1 MPDSGRLSIVGTGI
15 RPGGQLTTEARHLIA
30 AADQV
35 LTVVDGLALNVL
47 KAINPATESMQDC
60 YAVGR
65 QRDDS
70 YAEMVSRLLAP
81 LSQGKHVCG
90 AFYGH
95 PGVFV
100 WPAQEA
106 IRQARAAGHSANL
119 YPGISA
125 EDCLFAD
132 LGVDPAVHG
141 CQSYEASDFLLYP
154 RKIDPTAALILWQ
167 PAALGDHS
175 RSTFK
180 TDPAWVQVLADVL
193 QADYPA
199 DHPVIIY
206 EAATFPLEPPQ
217 IESVPLTQLHQARLS
232 QLSTLYLAP
241 KGPPRLS
248 KDRLI
253 RLGLKPEDLS
263 LAEFQ
268 SARVKHQWTFQTGNR
283 RSG

>member
-1 MPDSGRLSIVGTGI
+1 MPGSGRLSIVGTGI

-30 AADQV
+30 AADRV
-35 LTVVDGLALNVL
+35 LTVVDGLALHVL
-47 KAINPATESMQDC
+47 KKINPATESMQDC

-70 YAEMVSRLLAP
+70 YADMVSRLLAP

-132 LGVDPAVHG
+132 LGVDPAVNG

-154 RKIDPTAALILWQ
+154 RRIDPTAALILWQ

-180 TDPAWVQVLADVL
+180 TDPAWVQVLTEVL
-193 QADYPA
+193 RADYPA
-199 DHPVIIY
+199 DHPVVIY
-206 EAATFPLEPPQ
+206 EAATFPLEPPRV
-217 IESVPLTQLHQARLS
+217 ESVPLEHLHQARFS
-232 QLSTLYLAP
+232 QLSTLYLKPA
-241 KGPPRLS
+241 GPPLLSQQRLA
-248 KDRLI
+248 
-253 RLGLKPEDLS
+253 RLGLAEEDLTPGAFQ
-263 LAEFQ
+263 LA
-268 SARVKHQWTFQTGNR
+268 
-283 RSG
+283 RSDMA